1 MHGPA
6 ALGTL
11 RRLAPQGLSMLK
23 PALKPPGAPSNYDD
37 LQVSFG
43 RCLRR
48 HGFIERFYEI
58 LLASDP
64 AIPPMFARTDFR
76 GQRLA
81 LRRGISMAIS
91 WASGSAMVARPMRHM
106 IDVHS
111 RGGRAPVEPRLYRC
125 WVESL
130 LAAID
135 EYETELTPVLRA
147 RWREAMERVVQA
159 FAQQY

>member
-1 MHGPA
+1 MS
-6 ALGTL
+6 
-11 RRLAPQGLSMLK
+11 LSI
-23 PALKPPGAPSNYDD
+23 ARSGGRANYDD

-58 LLASDP
+58 LLASHP

-81 LRRGISMAIS
+81 LRRGISMAIA
-91 WASGSAMVARPMRHM
+91 WASGSAMVERPMRQM
-106 IDVHS
+106 IEVHARS
-111 RGGRAPVEPRLYRC
+111 GRAPVEPALYRC
-125 WVESL
+125 WVDSL

-135 EYETELTPVLRA
+135 EFETEATPVLRA
-147 RWREAMERVVQA
+147 RWREAMEQVVEA
-159 FAQQY
+159 FARSY

>member
-1 MHGPA
+1 MFK
-6 ALGTL
+6 
-11 RRLAPQGLSMLK
+11 S
-23 PALKPPGAPSNYDD
+23 ALKAQARKPPSHATNYDD

-58 LLASDP
+58 LLASHP
-64 AIPPMFARTDFR
+64 AIPPMFERTDFR

-81 LRRGISMAIS
+81 LRRGISMAIA
-91 WASGSAMVARPMRHM
+91 WAAGSTMVERPMQHM

-111 RGGRAPVEPRLYRC
+111 RAGRAPVEPALYRC

-135 EYETELTPVLRA
+135 EFDTDLTPALRA
-147 RWREAMERVVQA
+147 RWREAMTKVVDA
-159 FAQQY
+159 FARHY

>member
-1 MHGPA
+1 MFKSA
-6 ALGTL
+6 SRA
-11 RRLAPQGLSMLK
+11 Q
-23 PALKPPGAPSNYDD
+23 ALKPLSSAPNYDD

-58 LLASDP
+58 LLASHP
-64 AIPPMFARTDFR
+64 AIPPMFERTDFR

-91 WASGSAMVARPMRHM
+91 WASGSSMVERPMKHM

-111 RGGRAPVEPRLYRC
+111 RAGRAPVEPALYLC

-130 LAAID
+130 LATID
-135 EYETELTPVLRA
+135 EYEIELTPELRA
-147 RWREAMERVVQA
+147 RWREAMTKVVEA
-159 FAQQY
+159 FARHY